1 MDMLIIGHVNID
13 HHGIITKAPIKSGT
27 SEITIMKDSLG
38 GTATNIALIASKLD
52 LKVGINAPVGIDFSE
67 EYEHLLESYGIDIT
81 NIKKIDSLPT
91 PSCWIFETVEG
102 DTYTFIYQGSMLKF
116 HTLSPDMGMINKAA
130 IIHMATAEPLYLE
143 KVKNI
148 AIEKNKMIALDPG
161 PEIRNRY
168 DATIFREMIRGV
180 NFLFL
185 NRAEADIAKSY
196 LSIND
201 DSGFSSYIDHI
212 IITSGKNGVTYISKE
227 GVLHYPTDVIERYR
241 TTVGAG
247 DAFRAGFWA
256 AYNKGYSIDKS
267 IKIGQKIAYI
277 AIEKGNIYEVAFD
290 FDRIASRL

>member
-1 MDMLIIGHVNID
+1 
-13 HHGIITKAPIKSGT
+13 
-27 SEITIMKDSLG
+27 
-38 GTATNIALIASKLD
+38 
-52 LKVGINAPVGIDFSE
+52 
-67 EYEHLLESYGIDIT
+67 
-81 NIKKIDSLPT
+81 
-91 PSCWIFETVEG
+91 
-102 DTYTFIYQGSMLKF
+102 
-116 HTLSPDMGMINKAA
+116 
-130 IIHMATAEPLYLE
+130 
-143 KVKNI
+143 
-148 AIEKNKMIALDPG
+148 
-161 PEIRNRY
+161 
-168 DATIFREMIRGV
+168 MIRGV